1 MGQFTAR
8 MADTLKRLLLEPG
21 HGTEAGPKLQKKVR
35 ADLLDLAY
43 RNNWANVLVNLS
55 AGSGLVGTLW
65 FQSELSFGMT
75 VWICVIF
82 ATTVI
87 RLFIGYRYHVE
98 RRLVSAFDDAEFHR
112 WFMRYACGVCS
123 GAILWALA
131 SIFDL
136 PTQSNESRFVTLIIL
151 AGLAGGAT
159 GILAPVFRVGR
170 FYLLMLL
177 LPACIVLIVMPEP
190 NYVLSGLGFIFV
202 TVMMIT
208 HRNNHGILYRSLA
221 LKHENDSL
229 VDDLREKNRITE
241 NWNATLEARVAKRTR
256 ELRNLLVRDTLTGL
270 LNRDGIVSWFEEAR
284 ASWGNRAY
292 AVLFIDL
299 DHFKQIN
306 DGLSH
311 AIGDLVLKE
320 VSHRLRE
327 YVDDRHAVG
336 RWGGDEFIMILT
348 DQPEN
353 LHQLVDQTI
362 AEVRAAVNRPIHIAR
377 QTLHVGFSTGVAFG
391 MDENPQI
398 AELIHWADLAAAE
411 VKRSGRGSVQ
421 SYDSKLLVEQE
432 RRLAIN
438 QALRQALSANELFL
452 EYQPVVSAKTGDI
465 TAYEVLL
472 RWESAELGRVAPDE
486 FIPIAEESALIV
498 DIGEWVMREA
508 CKTILDWSGFA
519 GGPKIAVNVSVRQIV
534 VPRFARMVENLL
546 LETGL
551 PANRLTIEVT
561 ESIFDIRRTQ
571 LISEVLSDLH
581 DQGVEV
587 HIDDFGTGY
596 SSLSR
601 LHQIRVDAVKI
612 DKSFILKMDV
622 NSRAVIEGAI
632 LIAHRFG
639 LDVIAEGIETE
650 QQRSELAAMGV
661 DAYQGYFFARP
672 SAGPCENPHW
682 QQRSSAV

>member
-1 MGQFTAR
+1 MGQLTAR
-8 MADTLKRLLLEPG
+8 MAKTLKRLLLEPG
-21 HGTEAGPKLQKKVR
+21 HGNEAGPTLQKKVGG
-35 ADLLDLAY
+35 DLLDLAY
-43 RNNWANVLVNLS
+43 RNNWANVLVNLA
-55 AGSGLVGTLW
+55 AGSGLAGTLW
-65 FQSELSFGMT
+65 FQGELSFGMS
-75 VWICVIF
+75 VWVAVIIV
-82 ATTVI
+82 TTAI
-87 RLFIGYRYHVE
+87 RLFGGYRYHAE
-98 RRLVSAFDDAEFHR
+98 RRLVSAFDDTDFHK
-112 WFMRYACGVCS
+112 WLVRYALGVCS
-123 GAILWALA
+123 GATLWALA
-131 SIFDL
+131 AIFDL
-136 PTQSNESRFVTLIIL
+136 PGQSNESRFVMLIIL

-170 FYLLMLL
+170 FYLVMLL

-190 NYVLSGLGFIFV
+190 NYVLAGLGFIFL
-202 TVMMIT
+202 TVMMVT
-208 HRNNHGILYRSLA
+208 HRNNHVILYRSLA
-221 LKHENDSL
+221 LKHENDGL
-229 VDDLREKNRITE
+229 VDDLREQNRITRD
-241 NWNATLEARVAKRTR
+241 WNVTLETRVAKRTR

-284 ASWGNRAY
+284 ASHGNRAY

-320 VSHRLRE
+320 VSARLRE
-327 YVDDRHAVG
+327 YVDERHAVG

-362 AEVRAAVNRPIHIAR
+362 GEVRAAVNRPIHIAG

-391 MDENPQI
+391 MTENPQI
-398 AELIHWADLAAAE
+398 AEMIHWADLAAAE
-411 VKRSGRGSVQ
+411 VKRSGRGSVH

-438 QALRQALSANELFL
+438 QALRQAMPSDELYL
-452 EYQPVVSAKTGDI
+452 EYQPVVSAKTGEI
-465 TAYEVLL
+465 EAYEVLL
-472 RWESAELGRVAPDE
+472 RWESGELGRIPPDE

-519 GGPKIAVNVSVRQIV
+519 GGPKVAVNVSVRQIV

-551 PANRLTIEVT
+551 PANRLIVEVT

-581 DQGVEV
+581 DQGVEI

-612 DKSFILKMDV
+612 DKSFILNMDI
-622 NSRAVIEGAI
+622 NARAVIEGAI

-672 SAGPCENPHW
+672 SSSPCDDPHW
-682 QQRSSAV
+682 QKTESNV